1 MHRSGVKPPKT
12 KASRITNL
20 CSIKAQQRQVKHS
33 KLTVRKA
40 GLPPL
45 LLSSHR
51 PMNFIKSESGGRPA
65 FPTPRLVQLG
75 SKDWV

>member
-45 LLSSHR
+45 VLSSHR
-51 PMNFIKSESGGRPA
+51 
-65 FPTPRLVQLG
+65 Q
-75 SKDWV
+75 